1 MKILA
6 KAAAT
11 KEQLQGKVD
20 VNASGIEIQLLS
32 ELVDGKVG
40 QYHFADE
47 VFDLDMIKQY
57 DVYVVHAPILS
68 YYGLSDVNLEDMA
81 NTQDFK
87 LLDQIF
93 YIANTIGE
101 YHNRRTIIVVHSE
114 MHREKMIGLG
124 DTWKTLMNSVGCL
137 LMKYPYTEM
146 AIENITPL
154 RNAHSETL
162 WLSNNFKFDN
172 VVMAHELRKQ
182 LRTDRVGTVLDLCH
196 ARITQIY
203 MKAIYDVLG
212 DECEDYSLD
221 AYFKENADVIKLIH
235 AADMK
240 GDGFGKGK
248 HGTPFEDTP
257 ESIAELRKFIELYRK
272 YNYNCL
278 VTLEVSETDFIKSYG
293 YVKSNELLLRELKR
307 K

>member
-68 YYGLSDVNLEDMA
+68 FYGLSDVNLEDMT

-87 LLDQIF
+87 LIDQIF

-146 AIENITPL
+146 AIENITPFEKCTFRDL
-154 RNAHSETL
+154 
-162 WLSNNFKFDN
+162 
-172 VVMAHELRKQ
+172 VV
-182 LRTDRVGTVLDLCH
+182 
-196 ARITQIY
+196 
-203 MKAIYDVLG
+203 
-212 DECEDYSLD
+212 
-221 AYFKENADVIKLIH
+221 
-235 AADMK
+235 
-240 GDGFGKGK
+240 
-248 HGTPFEDTP
+248 
-257 ESIAELRKFIELYRK
+257 
-272 YNYNCL
+272 
-278 VTLEVSETDFIKSYG
+278 
-293 YVKSNELLLRELKR
+293 VK
-307 K
+307 